1 MVSIMVTI
9 RSLLN
14 IIKSKNE
21 NIKLTPGEFSRRPAM
36 QGGGVIFETP
46 SPLFNYVGLCPLILK
61 GSSPAFELSCK
72 YS

>member
-14 IIKSKNE
+14 IIKSQNE

-46 SPLFNYVGLCPLILK
+46 SPIQLCGIMSFNSEGV
-61 GSSPAFELSCK
+61 ESCFRTFL
-72 YS
+72 

>member
-1 MVSIMVTI
+1 MISIMVTI

-14 IIKSKNE
+14 IIKSQNE

-46 SPLFNYVGLCPLILK
+46 SPYSIMWDYVLLILK
-61 GSSPAFELSCK
+61 ESSLAFELSCK